1 VLNHESVLHVFLS
14 PYYGVIEV
22 CQNIDLALSKQTTI
36 SAEIL
41 QVLILLPEKVVREV
55 LNLEEG
61 GESFTV

>member
-1 VLNHESVLHVFLS
+1 VFLS